1 MAAVA
6 ATGAAAIAA
15 AAAIVPAFAATRP
28 ADHPPHAA
36 RARTAAHGKAHQHTR
51 RSLAAVIT
59 SEFGDGGKYVTV
71 VSCTGKITTPPPLIL
86 ARRGDPL
93 TVKGGR
99 PTETVKKLLSE
110 PKTYHT
116 VYSCTVT
123 VKEKTAKPKTPKKP
137 RTVTKQKCEWGIGG
151 IGGIGGGPWHLCHRV
166 ILNTGFGGAAGTVA
180 KHHPAS

>member
-6 ATGAAAIAA
+6 ATGAAVTIAA

-28 ADHPPHAA
+28 ADHSPHAA
-36 RARTAAHGKAHQHTR
+36 HARTAAHKAHQHQRPT
-51 RSLAAVIT
+51 LAAVIT

-71 VSCTGKITTPPPLIL
+71 VSCTGKITTPPPVVL
-86 ARRGDPL
+86 ARLNDPL

-99 PTETVKKLLSE
+99 PTEAVKKLLAQ

-123 VKEKTAKPKTPKKP
+123 VKQKTTTPKTPKKP
-137 RTVTKQKCEWGIGG
+137 RTVTKNKCEWGIGG
-151 IGGIGGGPWHLCHRV
+151 GGGPWHLCHRV

-180 KHHPAS
+180 KHHPAG